1 LDSIHLEEL
10 NDLWSTIESKSLQ
23 DILEIDYNSLQE
35 SHIIT
40 DVPNFRQIDW
50 TNILGAMNSCAV
62 MTAGSSLGYYDHEG
76 FWSICPF
83 SWYSGGNSEGGF
95 NYFNGVNYSVNIPGV
110 GLRNVSFGPETM
122 LYELAVDLEY
132 DFVDGGVV
140 SNCVFNNLASRFNNY
155 TDDRLGLSFG
165 YDQDCLLGGAWYST
179 IKNQIDD
186 NRPLALVVDHF
197 SWSSSSGPYN
207 LIGGHAVTIV
217 GYDENHWVGGDPIG
231 VYVNGTLSYDIVWW
245 DYDQIK
251 SDNSEWT
258 LEIESGGSLGSWIN
272 APIPYSP
279 LGDVFT
285 GAISFSWQDVGASQ
299 YRVQISSEIDFSSY
313 LYDFTTINTQATVSI
328 NLNGTYYWRI
338 APKNSTGNW
347 CHFGNSQQ
355 FVVNDYPHIAL
366 NPTTL
371 SFNAI
376 QNGSLPSDK
385 TFSITNSGGGT
396 LNWSVSENI
405 DWLSVESPLTGNSNS
420 ATKIVN
426 ITTTDLAPDTY
437 TGTITV
443 SSTNADNSPRTLSV
457 SYTVTEIPA
466 SPHIALDP
474 STLSFTSIENGSL
487 PSSKTFVITNS
498 GGGTLNWSVSENIDW
513 LSVESPLTGNSNS
526 ATRTVN
532 ITTTGLD
539 PDTYIGT
546 VTVSSTNADNSP
558 RTLSVSY
565 TVTETAVSPHIVLNP
580 TTLSFNTIQNGSL
593 PSNETFTITNNG
605 GGTLNWSIS
614 ENMDWLSIESPLTGN
629 SNSATK
635 TVNITTTDL
644 NPDTYTGTITV
655 NSTNADNSSQTVSV
669 TYIVEIPE
677 DIEIIGYV
685 MDSNNSGINNVTLTF
700 SNESGTA
707 STSSGGFY
715 SHSVSY
721 GWSGTV
727 TPSLEDWAFDPPSR
741 SYSIITSNQSNQNYI
756 RIANVVFDDWEV
768 IYQMPRGN
776 SLNDVIALD
785 EDHAVTIGENGEV
798 LSTSNGGNDWI
809 SQNSNTSNSLISVHG
824 YENNVWVVGDYGTII
839 HSTDFGNTWIEQV
852 SNTTHSLKGVFFVDP
867 STGWAVG
874 SSGIILHTSD
884 SGNNWILQQSNHNNI
899 LKSVAFYNENI
910 GWCVGDN
917 GLILL

>member
-385 TFSITNSGGGT
+385 TFS
-396 LNWSVSENI
+396 
-405 DWLSVESPLTGNSNS
+405 
-420 ATKIVN
+420 
-426 ITTTDLAPDTY
+426 
-437 TGTITV
+437 
-443 SSTNADNSPRTLSV
+443 
-457 SYTVTEIPA
+457 
-466 SPHIALDP
+466 
-474 STLSFTSIENGSL
+474 
-487 PSSKTFVITNS
+487 ITNS